1 MRKLIFMLIPLL
13 FNSCVEAKEE
23 VKGLTENKLRAVN
36 LQVW

>member
-1 MRKLIFMLIPLL
+1 MRKLIFMLIPFL
-13 FNSCVEAKEE
+13 FSGCVEAKEE

>member
-1 MRKLIFMLIPLL
+1 MKKLLLLLIPFL

-23 VKGLTENKLRAVN
+23 VKGLTENKLRAIN